1 MSLDDTLQARGGQYG
16 RFDTQAKASQTI
28 KAAFAQCDN
37 WTELDDDAR
46 EALETIAMKISRLL
60 TGNPKH
66 YDSWHDI
73 AGYAELVAKR
83 IKPPEEKAFITSQ
96 PYYSELSK
104 Q

>member
-1 MSLDDTLQARGGQYG
+1 MSLDDTLEARGGQYG
-16 RFDTQAKASQTI
+16 KFDAQAKASQLI

-46 EALETIAMKISRLL
+46 ESLETIAMKISRLL

-73 AGYAELVAKR
+73 AGYAELVAKKIR
-83 IKPPEEKAFITSQ
+83 PEADKVFFTSKPRHFEMN
-96 PYYSELSK
+96 K